1 MPKAIL
7 KNLKSLYHLVL
18 NHIINI
24 LLGKPSESL
33 IVIGITGTKGKTSTV
48 YALYQTLIKLGLKVG
63 LTSSVYSSNGI
74 ELSKNKIRNSM
85 PGRGQIHRLM
95 LEAKNNGATVFIVE
109 VTSEGLAQNRHRGIH
124 FDSVVITNLYPEHLE
139 AHGGFENYKKAK
151 GLLFQSFQKSQSKK
165 INSKLIE
172 PLAWVNQDDKYQ
184 NYYRNLTQKQV
195 YSTGQS
201 SQANLQMLSI
211 KSGQNGLD
219 FRYKD
224 NNSKE
229 EYNVITPV
237 LGEFMGYNLL
247 FVIGVA
253 NWLGCDYKKINQAL
267 SSLNDIPGRMNK
279 VATNPTIFVDYAHIP
294 EALEKVYQ
302 TINTSFKSN
311 NSKTIAI
318 LGSCGG
324 GRDTW
329 KRSPMGK
336 VAGQMNDYVII
347 TDEDPYDE
355 NPQEIIDKV
364 FSGVVEASKIENKN
378 AWRILSRL
386 EAFQKALDLAQKED
400 IIIITGKGSETSI
413 IRANGVKES
422 WNDAEEILKLLSK
435 KQYGKI

>member
-7 KNLKSLYHLVL
+7 KKLKFLYHLMFNYTINVL
-18 NHIINI
+18 I
-24 LLGKPSESL
+24 GRPSESL

-48 YALYQTLIKLGLKVG
+48 YTLYQTLVKLGLKVG

-74 ELSKNKIRNSM
+74 EVSKNKIRNSM
-85 PGRGQIHRLM
+85 PGRGQIHRLIR
-95 LEAKNNGATVFIVE
+95 EAKNNGANVFIVE

-124 FDSVVITNLYPEHLE
+124 FDSVIITNLYPEHLE

-151 GLLFQSFQKSQSKK
+151 GLLFQSFEKSQSKI
-165 INSKLIE
+165 INSKIIE
-172 PLAWVNQDDKYQ
+172 PLSWVNQDDEHQ
-184 NYYRNLTQKQV
+184 EYYRGLTQKQV
-195 YSTGQS
+195 YSTGKS
-201 SQANLQMLSI
+201 EQATLQMLAI
-211 KSGQNGLD
+211 KSDQNGLD
-219 FRYKD
+219 FNYQD
-224 NNSKE
+224 NNTDENYK
-229 EYNVITPV
+229 VTTPV

-247 FVIGVA
+247 FVIGIA
-253 NWLGCDYKKINQAL
+253 KWLGYDYKSINKVL
-267 SSLNDIPGRMNK
+267 NNLNDIPGRMNK

-302 TINTSFKSN
+302 TINTSFKSKN
-311 NSKTIAI
+311 TKTIAI

-355 NPQEIIDKV
+355 NPKAIIDEV
-364 FSGVVEASKIENKN
+364 FSGVLEAGKIENQN
-378 AWRILSRL
+378 AWRIASRR
-386 EAFQKALDLAQKED
+386 EAFKKALDLAQKQD

-413 IRANGVKES
+413 IRAGGVKEN
-422 WNDAEEILKLLSK
+422 WNDTEEILKLLK
-435 KQYGKI
+435 

>member
-7 KNLKSLYHLVL
+7 KKLKSLYHLLFNNLV
-18 NHIINI
+18 NIIT
-24 LLGKPSESL
+24 GRPSESL

-48 YALYQTLIKLGLKVG
+48 YTLYQTLIKLGLKVG

-74 ELSKNKIRNSM
+74 ELSRNKIRNSM
-85 PGRGQIHRLM
+85 PGRGQIHKLM

-151 GLLFQSFQKSQSKK
+151 GLLFQSFEKSQSKI
-165 INSKLIE
+165 INSKVIQ
-172 PLAWVNQDDKYQ
+172 PLAWVNQDDEYQ
-184 NYYRNLTQKQV
+184 DYYRGLTQKPV
-195 YSTGQS
+195 YSTGKS
-201 SQANLQMLSI
+201 EKATLQILTI
-211 KSGQNGLD
+211 KSDQNGLD
-219 FRYKD
+219 FSYQD
-224 NNSKE
+224 NNSKQK
-229 EYNVITPV
+229 YKVTTPV
-237 LGEFMGYNLL
+237 LGDFMGYNLL
-247 FVIGVA
+247 FVIGIA
-253 NWLGCDYKKINQAL
+253 KWLGYDYKSINKVL
-267 SSLNDIPGRMNK
+267 NNLNDIPGRMNK
-279 VATNPTIFVDYAHIP
+279 VATKPTIFVDYAHIP

-302 TINTSFKSN
+302 TINNSFKKRS
-311 NSKTIAI
+311 SKTIAI

-355 NPQEIIDKV
+355 NPQAIIDEV
-364 FSGVVEASKIENKN
+364 FSGVLEAGKIENQN
-378 AWRILSRL
+378 AWRILSRR
-386 EAFQKALDLAQKED
+386 EAFQKALDLAQKQD

-413 IRANGVKES
+413 MRSRGVKEN
-422 WNDAEEILKLLSK
+422 WNDTEEILKLLK
-435 KQYGKI
+435 

>member
-1 MPKAIL
+1 MSKLVL
-7 KNLKSLYHLVL
+7 KNLRAIYHLVF
-18 NHIINI
+18 NYTINI
-24 LLGKPSESL
+24 LIGRPSESL

-48 YALYQTLIKLGLKVG
+48 YTLYQTLVKLGLKVG

-74 ELSKNKIRNSM
+74 ELAKNKIRNSM

-95 LEAKNNGATVFIVE
+95 REAKNNGATVFIVE

-151 GLLFQSFQKSQSKK
+151 GLLFQSFDKSRSKK
-165 INSKLIE
+165 INSKVIH

-184 NYYRNLTQKQV
+184 NFYRGLANKQV
-195 YSTGQS
+195 YSTGKS
-201 SQANLQMLSI
+201 EQATIQMLSI
-211 KSGQNGLD
+211 KSDQNGLE
-219 FRYKD
+219 FSYQD
-224 NNSKE
+224 NNTKQI
-229 EYNVITPV
+229 YKVTTPV

-247 FVIGVA
+247 FVIGIA
-253 NWLGCDYKKINQAL
+253 QWLGYDYTQINKVLAN
-267 SSLNDIPGRMNK
+267 LNDIPGRMNK
-279 VATNPTIFVDYAHIP
+279 VSTNPTIFVDYAHIP

-302 TINTSFKSN
+302 TINTSFKTK

-336 VAGQMNDYVII
+336 VAGQMNDYVIV

-355 NPQEIIDKV
+355 NPQSIIDEV
-364 FSGVVEASKIENKN
+364 FSGVVEAGKIENTN
-378 AWRILSRL
+378 AWRILSRR
-386 EAFQKALDLAQKED
+386 EAFKKALAIAQKQD
-400 IIIITGKGSETSI
+400 IIVITGKGSESSI
-413 IRANGVKES
+413 IRANGVKEN
-422 WNDAEEILKLLSK
+422 WNDTEEILKLLS
-435 KQYGKI
+435 

>member
-7 KNLKSLYHLVL
+7 KKLKSLYHLLFNNLV
-18 NHIINI
+18 NIIT
-24 LLGKPSESL
+24 GRPSESL

-48 YALYQTLIKLGLKVG
+48 YTLYQTLIKLGLKVG

-74 ELSKNKIRNSM
+74 ELSRNKIRNSM
-85 PGRGQIHRLM
+85 PGRGQIHKLM

-151 GLLFQSFQKSQSKK
+151 GLLFQSFEKSQSKI
-165 INSKLIE
+165 INSKVIQ
-172 PLAWVNQDDKYQ
+172 PLAWVNQDDEYQ
-184 NYYRNLTQKQV
+184 DYYRGLTQKPV
-195 YSTGQS
+195 YSTGKS
-201 SQANLQMLSI
+201 EKATLQILTI
-211 KSGQNGLD
+211 KSDQNGLD
-219 FRYKD
+219 FSYQD
-224 NNSKE
+224 NNSKQK
-229 EYNVITPV
+229 YKVTTPV
-237 LGEFMGYNLL
+237 LGDFMGYNLL
-247 FVIGVA
+247 FVIGIA
-253 NWLGCDYKKINQAL
+253 KWLGYDYKSINKVL
-267 SSLNDIPGRMNK
+267 NNLNDIPGRMNK
-279 VATNPTIFVDYAHIP
+279 VATKPTIFVDYAHIP

-302 TINTSFKSN
+302 TINNSFKKRS
-311 NSKTIAI
+311 SKTIAI

-355 NPQEIIDKV
+355 NPQAIIDEV
-364 FSGVVEASKIENKN
+364 FSGVLEAGKIENQN
-378 AWRILSRL
+378 AWRILSRR
-386 EAFQKALDLAQKED
+386 ESFQKALDLAQKQD

-413 IRANGVKES
+413 MRSRGVKEN
-422 WNDAEEILKLLSK
+422 WNDTEEILKLLK
-435 KQYGKI
+435 